1 MRSVRLALSLLLV
14 PLAACTTHA
23 FTPSARP
30 LPLGPARIP
39 TTGESDVQL
48 DGNVSGEVFG
58 PGIYSGNVRYRRGVD
73 ENLAVTGDAGFI
85 RVDGN
90 NGSSDENPWAG
101 LGRVGMQLAKETD
114 GDLDAAVFGGVGGG
128 YAPAAGGWLSSDVG
142 AMLAGTNRYVRPIFL
157 VDAYASQPVGTRT
170 FMVGEDTLRLPRT
183 YGVQGLFGF
192 ELGPQKS
199 AVLIGLALAQLWS
212 AANDVQEADSATF
225 IGLGGG
231 VRFDSLQ

>member
-1 MRSVRLALSLLLV
+1 MRFVRLALSLLLA

-30 LPLGPARIP
+30 LPLGPAKTP
-39 TTGESDVQL
+39 TVGESDVQL
-48 DGNVSGEVFG
+48 DGNISGEVFG

-73 ENLAVTGDAGFI
+73 ENFAITGDAGFL
-85 RVDGN
+85 RVDG
-90 NGSSDENPWAG
+90 GGASSDENPWAG
-101 LGRVGMQLAKETD
+101 LGRAGVQLGSTTG

-128 YAPAAGGWLSSDVG
+128 YAPAAGGWVSSDVG

-157 VDAYASQPVGTRT
+157 VDAYASQPFATKT
-170 FMVGEDTLRLPRT
+170 FMVGDESLRIPRT

-199 AVLIGLALAQLWS
+199 AVLLGLALAQLWS
-212 AANDVQEADSATF
+212 TGNDVQEADSATF